1 MTARRA
7 VAARSA
13 VAASLLL
20 AALAGCAS
28 PTAAPAVTIE
38 DVVAERSATI
48 SAQWRAAVAHSTR
61 FVRERWPEAEL
72 EIAFDRW
79 VPVEDIDE
87 ARAACLSETL
97 GREVTVTE
105 ASGLLQVGPGPV
117 SEPVWRA
124 PVADIGCGLS
134 VQPWSSLYPFGGPV
148 ERQWVREQ
156 LLIELPACASSLG
169 ARLIVPDVDAAI
181 DGAIYPTSVGR
192 SVSAMQSV
200 WPHVEIVGDPTAQ
213 ARVRAQCTDPGPALL
228 ALDPPEIVP

>member
-1 MTARRA
+1 MTARI
-7 VAARSA
+7 
-13 VAASLLL
+13 
-20 AALAGCAS
+20 ALATALVLSALSGCAS
-28 PTAAPAVTIE
+28 PAAAPPVTLE
-38 DVVAERSATI
+38 DVAAERSATI
-48 SAQWRAAVAHSTR
+48 SSQWRAAVAHSTR

-79 VPVEDIDE
+79 VPVEKIDE

-105 ASGLLQVGPGPV
+105 ASGLLQVGPGPI
-117 SEPVWRA
+117 SEPAWTA

-156 LLIELPACASSLG
+156 LLVELPACASSVG
-169 ARLIVPDVDAAI
+169 ARLVVPDVDAAI
-181 DGAIYPTSVGR
+181 DAAIYPTSVGR

-200 WPHVEIVGDPTAQ
+200 WPHVEIVADPLQ
-213 ARVRAQCTDPGPALL
+213 RARVLTQCADPGKVLL
-228 ALDPPEIVP
+228 DLAPPEIVP

>member
-1 MTARRA
+1 MTARIGLA
-7 VAARSA
+7 GA
-13 VAASLLL
+13 LLL
-20 AALAGCAS
+20 CGLAGCAS
-28 PTAAPAVTIE
+28 PAAARPVTIE
-38 DVVAERSATI
+38 DVAAERSATI
-48 SAQWRAAVAHSTR
+48 SSQWRAAVAHSTR

-72 EIAFDRW
+72 EIDFDRW
-79 VPVEDIDE
+79 VPVESIDE

-105 ASGLLQVGPGPV
+105 ASGLLQVGPGPI
-117 SEPVWRA
+117 SEPAWTA

-156 LLIELPACASSLG
+156 LLVELPACASSVG
-169 ARLIVPDVDAAI
+169 ARLVVPDVDAAI

-200 WPHVEIVGDPTAQ
+200 WPHVEIVAGPLER
-213 ARVRAQCTDPGPALL
+213 ARVLTQCADPGEVLL
-228 ALDPPEIVP
+228 DLAPPEIVP